1 MFYKLLKL
9 FVQEKKEKPTACI
22 KTNTKKQYFAKNNIK
37 KIITEK
43 NQPYVLA
50 FLAIIILLA
59 YSKAAI
65 VIPLFIGI
73 AAVSRLSQNLFPFV
87 AGFDLCLF
95 LTVLSAVAYGS
106 LVGLIVGIGSG
117 FLGAIIR
124 NSRRMEDK
132 LVFYLGMGA
141 VGFFVPHLPVLNIVT
156 LGLIATAVYDLLIV
170 TVYFGV
176 IRKCI
181 INATTFAATHFAFNW
196 WLFSMFGATILALL

>member
-9 FVQEKKEKPTACI
+9 FVQEKKEKPIACL
-22 KTNTKKQYFAKNNIK
+22 KANTKKQYFQKDRIK
-37 KIITEK
+37 KIITKK

-65 VIPLFIGI
+65 IIPLFIGI
-73 AAVSRLSQNLFPFV
+73 AAISRLSQNLFPFV

-106 LVGLIVGIGSG
+106 LVGFIVGIGSG

-132 LVFYLGMGA
+132 IVFYLGMGT
-141 VGFFVPHLPVLNIVT
+141 VGFFVPYMPVLNIVT
-156 LGLIATAVYDLLIV
+156 LGLIATAIYDLLIV
-170 TVYFGV
+170 TVYFGM

-181 INATTFAATHFAFNW
+181 INAITFAATHLAFNW
-196 WLFSMFGATILALL
+196 WLFSSFGVAILALL